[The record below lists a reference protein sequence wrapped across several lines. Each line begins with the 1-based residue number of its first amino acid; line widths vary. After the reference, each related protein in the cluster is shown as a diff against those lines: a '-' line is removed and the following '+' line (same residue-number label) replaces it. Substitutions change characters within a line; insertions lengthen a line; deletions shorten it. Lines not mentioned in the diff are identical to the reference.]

1 MRRLSSSRIVPRAP
15 CAAPSIR
22 ICGLIANEPSPV
34 RARPWKGCV
43 ATAVASSAE
52 TAYRSRQPVFQTV
65 MDNSAGIGPASAGVR
80 VAGVVETTAPPAKV
94 HDPGNPLA
102 DADGFIYM
110 SNVNPVDEL
119 VNMISASRSYQN
131 SVEVLSTSKELLLR
145 TLSLG
150 Q

>member
-1 MRRLSSSRIVPRAP
+1 MPQRLTGRASRFFRRSWTTPGEWILPARA
-15 CAAPSIR
+15 CA
-22 ICGLIANEPSPV
+22 SP
-34 RARPWKGCV
+34 AWW
-43 ATAVASSAE
+43 
-52 TAYRSRQPVFQTV
+52 
-65 MDNSAGIGPASAGVR
+65 
-80 VAGVVETTAPPAKV
+80 TTAEPAKV

-102 DADGFIYM
+102 DADGYIYM

-145 TLSLG
+145 TLSIG

>member
-1 MRRLSSSRIVPRAP
+1 MSLFRIFDIAGSAMSAQSVRLNTTASN
-15 CAAPSIR
+15 
-22 ICGLIANEPSPV
+22 LAN
-34 RARPWKGCV
+34 ANTV
-43 ATAVASSAE
+43 AGSAE
-52 TAYRSRQPVFQTV
+52 AAYKSRQPVFQTV
-65 MDNSAGIGPASAGVR
+65 MDNSFGTNPASAGVR
-80 VAGVVETTAPPAKV
+80 VAGIVESSEAPVRV

-102 DADGFIYM
+102 DADGYIYR

-145 TLSLG
+145 TLSIG

>member
-1 MRRLSSSRIVPRAP
+1 MGLFRIFDIAASAMSAQSVRLNTTASN
-15 CAAPSIR
+15 
-22 ICGLIANEPSPV
+22 LAN
-34 RARPWKGCV
+34 AN
-43 ATAVASSAE
+43 TIASSGE

-65 MDNSAGIGPASAGVR
+65 MDTTTGLDPASAGVR
-80 VAGVVETTAPPAKV
+80 VAGVVETEAPPAKV

-102 DADGFIYM
+102 DADGYIYM

-145 TLSLG
+145 TLTLG

>member
-1 MRRLSSSRIVPRAP
+1 M
-15 CAAPSIR
+15 
-22 ICGLIANEPSPV
+22 
-34 RARPWKGCV
+34 
-43 ATAVASSAE
+43 
-52 TAYRSRQPVFQTV
+52 
-65 MDNSAGIGPASAGVR
+65 R
-80 VAGVVETTAPPAKV
+80 VAGVVETTAEPARV

-102 DADGFIYM
+102 DEDGYIYM